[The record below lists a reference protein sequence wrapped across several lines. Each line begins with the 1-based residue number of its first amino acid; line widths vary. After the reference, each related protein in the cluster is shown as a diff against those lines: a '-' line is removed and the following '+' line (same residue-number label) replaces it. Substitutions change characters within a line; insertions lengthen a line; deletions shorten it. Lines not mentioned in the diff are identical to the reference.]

1 MNKKKIKT
9 KFSKSLLSL
18 FLLTQVI
25 FGYSLGANAMLRHTL
40 RRAFLEIREVDR
52 VGVKVRSLTQ
62 RFLSTRTAEPP
73 VEESRTSPYDDVER
87 EIAALTRS
95 HNPTGERYR
104 KPQPNKYVLYPE
116 WDLASMD
123 RSVSERFDV
132 VTGVQSVPDVGVV
145 GTLKKK

>member
-1 MNKKKIKT
+1 MKGSKINRKKGKSKVT
-9 KFSKSLLSL
+9 KSLLSL
-18 FLLTQVI
+18 FLLTQVL
-25 FGYSLGANAMLRHTL
+25 FGYSLDANAMFRHSL
-40 RRAFLEIREVDR
+40 RRALVEVGE
-52 VGVKVRSLTQ
+52 VEGLVVKGRSLTQ

-73 VEESRTSPYDDVER
+73 VEERRTNPHNDVER

-104 KPQPNKYVLYPE
+104 KPQPNKYVLYPK

-132 VTGVQSVPDVGVV
+132 VMGVPVY
-145 GTLKKK
+145 LM